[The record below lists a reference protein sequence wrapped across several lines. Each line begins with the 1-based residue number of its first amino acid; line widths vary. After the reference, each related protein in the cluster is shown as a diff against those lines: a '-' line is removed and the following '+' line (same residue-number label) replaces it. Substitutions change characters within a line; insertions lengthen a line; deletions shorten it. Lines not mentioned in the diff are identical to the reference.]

1 MAARLDK
8 GEHRRPRQ
16 RRNFLIAPRDGATI
30 AGITAT
36 TDAAVP
42 IGRHQGQHEGTLN
55 TVRNAGGVVTD
66 DQQHPRI
73 LLRRDDWRA

>member
-1 MAARLDK
+1 MPPSRSAAIK
-8 GEHRRPRQ
+8 G
-16 RRNFLIAPRDGATI
+16 N
-30 AGITAT
+30 
-36 TDAAVP
+36 
-42 IGRHQGQHEGTLN
+42 EGTLN